1 MNSTTLQIP
10 INKNIRDQAASTAE
24 KMGFSSLQE
33 VVRLFLNKMA
43 AQEIDV
49 IFEQTVQLSPK
60 AAKRYDNMIDEIE
73 SGKVKIKSFSDTD
86 SLMRDL
92 NENRA

>member
-1 MNSTTLQIP
+1 MNSTTLQILV
-10 INKNIRDQAASTAE
+10 NKNIRDQATSVAE

-43 AQEIDV
+43 AREIDV
-49 IFEQTVQLSPK
+49 TFEQTFQLSLK
-60 AAKRYDNMIDEIE
+60 AAKRYDSMIDEIE
-73 SGKVKIKSFSDTD
+73 SGKAKIKFFSDTD

-92 NENRA
+92 NENRV